1 VKGSNYFVNKI
12 SFFRIKQRNNH
23 LKCLMINLARFILS
37 NLFSN
42 KEIKLSFFKQT
53 NSPHSLGMDTNIVQ
67 ADS

>member
-1 VKGSNYFVNKI
+1 
-12 SFFRIKQRNNH
+12 
-23 LKCLMINLARFILS
+23 MINLARFILS